1 MIEFILGTLG
11 GLLYNLIV
19 YGGAAIG
26 ALIAFYLILLAIVT
40 VLFWVIERVKWVVR
54 KVSGWGLER

>member
-40 VLFWVIERVKWVVR
+40 VLFWAIERVKWVVR
-54 KVSGWGLER
+54 KVSGWRLEG